1 MKDQKWD
8 ARVRELDGELQRTDI
23 SDSRR
28 LKYEQEL
35 EELIDRRLKQRPE
48 SITDEELIRIVQAHA
63 PEKFL

>member
-8 ARVRELDGELQRTDI
+8 ARVREIDEDLQRTDI
-23 SDSRR
+23 SDSRQ

-35 EELIDRRLKQRPE
+35 EELIDWRLKQRPE

-63 PEKFL
+63 PEKLV

>member
-8 ARVRELDGELQRTDI
+8 ARVREIDGELQRTDI

-48 SITDEELIRIVQAHA
+48 SITDEEVIRIVQAHA
-63 PEKFL
+63 PEKLV

>member
-8 ARVRELDGELQRTDI
+8 ARVREIDEELQRTDI

-28 LKYEQEL
+28 LKNQQEL
-35 EELIDRRLKQRPE
+35 EELIDWRLKQRPE

-63 PEKFL
+63 PEKLV

>member
-8 ARVRELDGELQRTDI
+8 ARVREIDEELQRTDI

-28 LKYEQEL
+28 LKNELEL
-35 EELIDRRLKQRPE
+35 EELIDWRLKQHPE

-63 PEKFL
+63 PEKLV

>member
-8 ARVRELDGELQRTDI
+8 ARVREIDEELQRTDI

-28 LKYEQEL
+28 LKNEQEL
-35 EELIDRRLKQRPE
+35 EELIDWRLKQRPE

-63 PEKFL
+63 PEKLV

>member
-8 ARVRELDGELQRTDI
+8 ARVREIDEELQRTDI

-28 LKYEQEL
+28 LKNEQEL
-35 EELIDRRLKQRPE
+35 EELIDWRLKQHPE

-63 PEKFL
+63 PEKLV

>member
-8 ARVRELDGELQRTDI
+8 ARVREIDGELRRTDI

-35 EELIDRRLKQRPE
+35 EELIDKRLAQRVEPL
-48 SITDEELIRIVQAHA
+48 TDEELIRIVQAHA
-63 PEKFL
+63 SEKLV

>member
-8 ARVRELDGELQRTDI
+8 ARVREINGDLQRTDI

-35 EELIDRRLKQRPE
+35 EELIDKRLAQRVEPL
-48 SITDEELIRIVQAHA
+48 TDEELIRIVQAHA
-63 PEKFL
+63 SEKLV

>member
-8 ARVRELDGELQRTDI
+8 ARVREIDEDLRRTDI

-35 EELIDRRLKQRPE
+35 EELIDWRLKQRPE
-48 SITDEELIRIVQAHA
+48 SLTDEELIRIVQAHA
-63 PEKFL
+63 PEKLV

>member
-8 ARVRELDGELQRTDI
+8 ARVREIDGELQRTDI

-48 SITDEELIRIVQAHA
+48 SITDEEVIRIVLAHA
-63 PEKFL
+63 PEKLV

>member
-8 ARVRELDGELQRTDI
+8 ARVREIDGELQRTDI

-35 EELIDRRLKQRPE
+35 EELIDWRLKQRPD
-48 SITDEELIRIVQAHA
+48 SLTDEELIRIVQAHA
-63 PEKFL
+63 PEKLV